1 MQQPNATTLPSPLTP
16 ADCDLR
22 DFPFMLLDVKRLRDS
37 DMALTESPEA
47 CWAAVLLWCASW
59 HQVPAGSLPDDD
71 RVLANLAGYG
81 RVVKEWRKHKAGAL
95 HGWVKCSDD
104 RLYHKT
110 VAEKANAAW
119 KEKLAHH
126 HGKLADRLRKINK
139 AREDKRLPPFAIPS
153 LEEWLASGRSDP
165 SAVAEPSAE
174 IPPEIAEIPPE
185 STTLSAGIPAENALK
200 GKGEGEV
207 NTHTLPAA
215 GAPDGAVCVSAGIPV
230 ESATDSAGSAE
241 GVPLENSDFPEPP
254 PTANPKASMTTAVCL
269 ALKADGMTSVNP
281 SHPGLKTLLESGAT
295 VDSFVQAAR
304 DMRERKTGSLP
315 SNPFAYVI
323 GTVRN
328 QMQHADDMATAAIAG
343 ASAGGKSPKT
353 TTKLSEKTYVGG
365 VL

>member
-81 RVVKEWRKHKAGAL
+81 RVVKEWRKHKADAL

-139 AREDKRLPPFAIPS
+139 AREDKRCPPLPFPRWKSGWPLAVPIRAQWQNLPPKFRRK
-153 LEEWLASGRSDP
+153 LQKFRR
-165 SAVAEPSAE
+165 
-174 IPPEIAEIPPE
+174 
-185 STTLSAGIPAENALK
+185 
-200 GKGEGEV
+200 
-207 NTHTLPAA
+207 
-215 GAPDGAVCVSAGIPV
+215 
-230 ESATDSAGSAE
+230 
-241 GVPLENSDFPEPP
+241 
-254 PTANPKASMTTAVCL
+254 
-269 ALKADGMTSVNP
+269 
-281 SHPGLKTLLESGAT
+281 KTLLKE
-295 VDSFVQAAR
+295 
-304 DMRERKTGSLP
+304 REK
-315 SNPFAYVI
+315 
-323 GTVRN
+323 
-328 QMQHADDMATAAIAG
+328 
-343 ASAGGKSPKT
+343 
-353 TTKLSEKTYVGG
+353 EK
-365 VL
+365 